1 MANNSYESTLGSIE
15 VMTSLGE
22 TILTSQTGNV
32 TNLTS
37 LEGEFQFNRRL
48 LLNVIAYSV
57 MFVIGT
63 IGNTVV
69 SIH

>member
-22 TILTSQTGNV
+22 TNLTSQTGNV